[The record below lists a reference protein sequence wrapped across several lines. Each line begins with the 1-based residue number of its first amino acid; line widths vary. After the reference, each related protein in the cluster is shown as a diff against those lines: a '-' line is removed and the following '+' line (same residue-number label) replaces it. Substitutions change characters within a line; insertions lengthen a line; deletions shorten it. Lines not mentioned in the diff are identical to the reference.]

1 MKKSIGMIEY
11 RSIAKAIES
20 TDAMLKAA
28 NVELVLSNPVC
39 PGKYITLIT
48 GEVGAVES
56 AMKVGKMV
64 GDTFIVD
71 DYLIPNISERIFPAL
86 TGTTCLDHTGSIGI
100 IETMSAVSSI
110 IAADIA
116 VKAANVELIEIRM
129 ARGLGGKGF
138 MTMTGEL
145 ASVKAAVNSCEE
157 KLKESGCM
165 IATVVIASPTNEI
178 IAAML

>member
-20 TDAMLKAA
+20 TDAMIKAA

-64 GDTFIVD
+64 GGAFIVD

-86 TGTTCLDHTGSIGI
+86 TGTTSLDHTGSIGI

-145 ASVKAAVNSCEE
+145 ASVKAAVSSCED

-165 IATVVIASPTNEI
+165 IAAVVIASPTQEI

>member
-20 TDAMLKAA
+20 TNAMLKSA
-28 NVELVLSNPVC
+28 NVELILSNPVC
-39 PGKYITLIT
+39 PGKYITLIN

-56 AMKVGKMV
+56 AMKVGKAV
-64 GDTFIVD
+64 GGIFVVD
-71 DYLIPNISERIFPAL
+71 DYIIPNVSEKIFPAL
-86 TGTTCLDHTGSIGI
+86 SGTTSLDVIGSIGV

-145 ASVKAAVNSCEE
+145 SSVRSAVESCED
-157 KLKESGCM
+157 KLKESGCI
-165 IATVVIASPTNEI
+165 IAAVIIASPTKEV
-178 IAAML
+178 IASLL

>member
-20 TDAMLKAA
+20 TDAMLKSA
-28 NVELVLSNPVC
+28 NVELILSNPVC
-39 PGKYITLIT
+39 PGKYITLIN

-56 AMKVGKMV
+56 AMKVGKAV
-64 GDTFIVD
+64 GDIFVVD
-71 DYLIPNISERIFPAL
+71 DYIIPNVSEKIFPAL
-86 TGTTCLDHTGSIGI
+86 TGTTSLDVISSIGV

-145 ASVKAAVNSCEE
+145 SSVRSAVESCED
-157 KLKESGCM
+157 KLKESGCI
-165 IATVVIASPTNEI
+165 IAAVIIASPTKEV
-178 IAAML
+178 IASLL

>member
-1 MKKSIGMIEY
+1 MKKSLGMIEY

-20 TDAMLKAA
+20 TDAMLKSA
-28 NVELVLSNPVC
+28 NVELILSNPVC
-39 PGKYITLIT
+39 PGKYITLIN

-56 AMKVGKMV
+56 AMKVGKAV
-64 GDTFIVD
+64 GDVFVVD
-71 DYLIPNISERIFPAL
+71 DYMIPNVNEKIFSALAGTSSLNNIS
-86 TGTTCLDHTGSIGI
+86 SIGV

-145 ASVKAAVNSCEE
+145 ASVKAAVKSCED
-157 KLKESGCM
+157 KLKDSGCI
-165 IATVVIASPTNEI
+165 IATVVIASPTKEV
-178 IAAML
+178 IASLL

>member
-20 TDAMLKAA
+20 TDAMLKSA
-28 NVELVLSNPVC
+28 NVELILSNPVC
-39 PGKYITLIT
+39 PGKYITLIN

-56 AMKVGKMV
+56 AMKVGKAV
-64 GDTFIVD
+64 GGIFVVD
-71 DYLIPNISERIFPAL
+71 DYIIPNVSEKIFPAL
-86 TGTTCLDHTGSIGI
+86 SGTTSLDVIGSIGV

-145 ASVKAAVNSCEE
+145 SSVRSAVESCED
-157 KLKESGCM
+157 KLKESGCI
-165 IATVVIASPTNEI
+165 IAAVIIASPTKEV
-178 IAAML
+178 IASLL